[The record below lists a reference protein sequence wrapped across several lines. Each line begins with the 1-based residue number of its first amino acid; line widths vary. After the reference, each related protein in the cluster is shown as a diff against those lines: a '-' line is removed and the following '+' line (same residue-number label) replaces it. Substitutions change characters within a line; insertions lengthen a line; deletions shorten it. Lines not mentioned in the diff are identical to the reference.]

1 MIRVAAL
8 RTMDKFCGSVMQS
21 SAHGHLAES
30 KSDNASR
37 NRAHQMGYLFLAAAA
52 VAVTISAVMVL
63 ATKESDPASILSEKE
78 VHDLH
83 LANSLKDALTKGPDP
98 SVPAS
103 DNSESD
109 IHLGAK
115 DAAMINLDEARKQ
128 AEKRVLMIAARH
140 KLDAA
145 HDEELILKQ
154 RLDADTR
161 CLILAMHFWILF

>member
-1 MIRVAAL
+1 MVQ
-8 RTMDKFCGSVMQS
+8 FGGSVNES
-21 SAHGHLAES
+21 SHGRMRDVRTDRRSEEIFSHQTALAYF
-30 KSDNASR
+30 
-37 NRAHQMGYLFLAAAA
+37 GAATVA
-52 VAVTISAVMVL
+52 VAMAVVAL
-63 ATKESDPASILSEKE
+63 ALVVDSSGIHQDIVLSEKGL
-78 VHDLH
+78 HDLH

-128 AEKRVLMIAARH
+128 AEKRVRMIAARH
-140 KLDAA
+140 KLDTT

-154 RLDADTR
+154 KLDADTR
-161 CLILAMHFWILF
+161 

>member
-1 MIRVAAL
+1 MVL
-8 RTMDKFCGSVMQS
+8 FGGSVS
-21 SAHGHLAES
+21 SHGRMVDTGSDYFAE
-30 KSDNASR
+30 K
-37 NRAHQMGYLFLAAAA
+37 RAHRIAYFLLAAAA
-52 VAVTISAVMVL
+52 FAVTIGAVMIT
-63 ATKESDPASILSEKE
+63 ATTADLHQTILSEKE

-103 DNSESD
+103 DNSDSD

-140 KLDAA
+140 KLDTT

-161 CLILAMHFWILF
+161 YCKSKFIAWHQLPI